1 MTRNRNALQP
11 QRSHAPKWFNSPI
24 TCHEGSLKEIQ
35 EYIPEFERRS
45 FSLTQPENHHTRLN
59 EHLDIIVRKPTP
71 DDPGY
76 VPIGVVSKD
85 YTLIPHTEVL
95 KVATDTLKNNDI
107 KASEIKSKIEITEY
121 GERMALSM
129 FLPQKY
135 SFDPGDGN
143 KLALRL
149 ECFNSVEG
157 STRFRALMGWFR
169 FVCSNGLIVG
179 VTQSDFKRRHT
190 GDIPLIEIGEVF
202 TAGID
207 RAEEEKKNFKKW
219 RGHEIKTDRLESWI
233 NEDLKKDLGFKAA
246 ARAYHIAD
254 TGHDVKILGPY
265 KDHIPSSIPVEKL
278 KRVPGA
284 PPKSKNL
291 FDISQALAWLAKD
304 RRDLQEQLEWKEKI
318 PGLMEP
324 LMS

>member
-1 MTRNRNALQP
+1 MTRSRNALQAR
-11 QRSHAPKWFNSPI
+11 QSNTPKWFNSPI
-24 TCHEGSLKEIQ
+24 SCYEGSLEDIQ
-35 EYIPEFERRS
+35 KHIPEFERRS
-45 FSLTQPENHHTRLN
+45 FSLTQPGNHHTRLN
-59 EHLDIIVRKPTP
+59 EHLDTIVRRPTQ
-71 DDPGY
+71 DDPDCI
-76 VPIGVVSKD
+76 PIGVVSKE
-85 YTLIPHTEVL
+85 YTLISHSEVL
-95 KVATDTLKNNDI
+95 KVATDTFKNSGFEL
-107 KASEIKSKIEITEY
+107 SEIKTKLEITEY

-129 FLPQKY
+129 FLPEVY

-169 FVCSNGLIVG
+169 SVCSNGLIVG

-190 GDIPLIEIGEVF
+190 GDIPLMKIGKIF
-202 TAGID
+202 TGGIA

-219 RGHEIKTDRLESWI
+219 RKQKLKADSLKNWI
-233 NEDLKKDLGFKAA
+233 NEDLKKGMGFKAA
-246 ARAYHIAD
+246 ARAYNIAD
-254 TGHDVKILGPY
+254 TGYDVRIIGAY
-265 KDHIPSSIPVEKL
+265 KDNTPSSIPVERV

-291 FDISQALAWLAKD
+291 FDISQTLAWLAKE

-318 PGLMEP
+318 PGLMET
-324 LMS
+324 LMK